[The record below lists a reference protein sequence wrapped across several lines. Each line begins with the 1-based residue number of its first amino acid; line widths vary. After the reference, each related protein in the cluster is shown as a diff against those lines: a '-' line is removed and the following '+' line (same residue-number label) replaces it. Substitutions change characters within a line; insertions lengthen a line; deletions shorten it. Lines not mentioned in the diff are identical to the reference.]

1 MRGIGYILALL
12 VVYAATSCGPCDK
25 HCLCTPD
32 VPLRDIE
39 VLYDWSQAPDASPE
53 GMAVLIYDVG
63 TEGMPWRYDLHPSG
77 GYIGVPQD
85 SARAI
90 TYNNDTENLSFG
102 NTGNYFSGKAYTHEG
117 NLFDGLSE
125 TWYGPGPESRA
136 DTDQRVLVQ
145 PDPLWLYSTDGLVV
159 NDSTALFRPVAVVA
173 RYSYLITGIKGLEG
187 MARMCAAVTGL
198 AGEIY
203 LAGAIKGNEAVTV
216 PGALQQTSADSASGA
231 LYTWGCVDNPQSRC
245 RLQLFF
251 WLTDGKKY
259 CYDFD
264 VTRQVREADDPLDV
278 KITVNGITLP
288 EPDNSGPGGEGG
300 IGVDVDNWETV
311 EIELSN

>member
-12 VVYAATSCGPCDK
+12 VVSAATSCGPCDK

-39 VLYDWSQAPDASPE
+39 VLYDWSQAPGASPE

-63 TEGMPWRYDLHPSG
+63 TEGMPWRYDLHPAG

-102 NTGNYFSGKAYTHEG
+102 NTGNYFTGKAYTHEG

-173 RYSYLITGIKGLEG
+173 RYNYLITGIKGLEG

-216 PGALQQTSADSASGA
+216 DRKS
-231 LYTWGCVDNPQSRC
+231 V
-245 RLQLFF
+245 
-251 WLTDGKKY
+251 
-259 CYDFD
+259 
-264 VTRQVREADDPLDV
+264 V
-278 KITVNGITLP
+278 
-288 EPDNSGPGGEGG
+288 
-300 IGVDVDNWETV
+300 
-311 EIELSN
+311 